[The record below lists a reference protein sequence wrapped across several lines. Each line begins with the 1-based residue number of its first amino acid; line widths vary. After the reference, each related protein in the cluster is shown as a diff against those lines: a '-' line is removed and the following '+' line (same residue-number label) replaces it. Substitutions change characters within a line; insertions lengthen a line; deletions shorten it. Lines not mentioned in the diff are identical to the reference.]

1 MIASPSITLVYMGS
15 YYSGST
21 THYINYYI
29 NYIHILD
36 EHNRKCTT
44 KTLSIV
50 MNLYMNKKFTC
61 LTPQGPKFQIGFFEI
76 LDRLIPM
83 STIFV
88 LFFSREKKFATF
100 SVYFNLQATSKIP
113 KSKFLNIYPY
123 NTFIFLRKVLV
134 CSMFIIEGNSMR
146 SFFC

>member
-1 MIASPSITLVYMGS
+1 MFRPPSAWIVNS
-15 YYSGST
+15 VF
-21 THYINYYI
+21 
-29 NYIHILD
+29 ILD

-50 MNLYMNKKFTC
+50 MNLYMNKKSTC
-61 LTPQGPKFQIGFFEI
+61 LTPKGPKFQIGFFEI
-76 LDRLIPM
+76 LDRLIQCQQ
-83 STIFV
+83 F
-88 LFFSREKKFATF
+88 LCCFSHQTSEKKKIATI

-123 NTFIFLRKVLV
+123 NTSIFLRKVLV

-146 SFFC
+146 SFFLLANVISFITNNISS